1 MDKEEIQKQIE
12 EIEEAMNQADFWTDP
27 KAAQAK
33 LKKLDE
39 LKIVLEGGDKFDAYD
54 VIVNIFSGAGGDD
67 AEDFTRIL
75 FEMYMKFCDTERF
88 TMSILDENKNDLNGY
103 RNISFEISGKNVHKK
118 MKTENGVHR
127 LVRKSPFNSK
137 GKRQTSFCMV
147 EVLPKI
153 EKTDFVLD
161 DSELE
166 ITFTKSGGAGGQ
178 NVNKR
183 ETAVRVVHEKTGF
196 SAFVSKERSQIQNKD
211 KAIDIVRA
219 KVYKKHL
226 EDEEKKA
233 KGLTIS
239 DKVKIEWGSQ
249 RRSYIFDPYQIVK
262 DHDLK
267 IDVNNI
273 DKVLGGDL
281 SFFYNTDE

>member
-1 MDKEEIQKQIE
+1 MNKEDIQNKID
-12 EIEEAMNQADFWTDP
+12 EIEKAMNEPDFWSDP
-27 KAAQAK
+27 KEAQAK
-33 LKKLDE
+33 LKKLEE
-39 LKIVLEGGDKFDAYD
+39 LKIELEGGDKFDSYD

-75 FEMYMKFCDTERF
+75 FEMYMKFCDQEGF
-88 TMSILDENKNDLNGY
+88 SLVILDENKNSLNGY
-103 RNISFEISGKNVHKK
+103 RNISFEINGKGVYKK

-153 EKTDFVLD
+153 EKKDFVLD
-161 DSELE
+161 ENDLE
-166 ITFTKSGGAGGQ
+166 ISFTKSGGAGGQ
-178 NVNKR
+178 SVNKN
-183 ETAVRVVHEKTGF
+183 ETAVRVVHPKTGF
-196 SAFVSKERSQIQNKD
+196 STLVSNERSQIQNRE
-211 KAIDIVRA
+211 KAIEIIRA

-249 RRSYIFDPYQIVK
+249 RRSYIFDPYQVVK
-262 DHDLK
+262 DHELEV
-267 IDVNNI
+267 DVNNI

-281 SFFYNTDE
+281 SFFYQAD